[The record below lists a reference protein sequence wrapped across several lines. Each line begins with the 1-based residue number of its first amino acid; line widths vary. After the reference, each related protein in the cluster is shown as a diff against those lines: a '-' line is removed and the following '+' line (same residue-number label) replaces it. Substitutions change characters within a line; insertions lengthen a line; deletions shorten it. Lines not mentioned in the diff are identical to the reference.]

1 MRRTDCKHCQCTQR
15 FPSLLACKGLD
26 EKMEEITRFVK
37 KKKKN
42 HTRHHAKK
50 NKTKTYFACSK
61 TNGQTNGTKTH
72 TTILYVKTLSFS
84 AFTSGEGD
92 ESIIRQSSFI
102 LTRTQTRNH
111 KTKNKNNDKMLM
123 VSVDDGGRVVKL
135 LQRPANDSN
144 WTDQRPS
151 QLPKRIQSRVHSSSC
166 PCCCLSHAQPNHS
179 THTTKHKKKFEL
191 RKDFDE
197 CQC

>member
-1 MRRTDCKHCQCTQR
+1 MQRIRRKDGRNHALR
-15 FPSLLACKGLD
+15 
-26 EKMEEITRFVK
+26 K

-144 WTDQRPS
+144 WTDQRPLPTS
-151 QLPKRIQSRVHSSSC
+151 QEDTITRSFI
-166 PCCCLSHAQPNHS
+166 
-179 THTTKHKKKFEL
+179 
-191 RKDFDE
+191 
-197 CQC
+197 